1 MTDNQILFMVV
12 LLLYLSE
19 CLFWVGSDGL
29 AFTKSFKEWK
39 VTLPSS
45 LFGNAKGGLALA
57 WPLPFLGKAY
67 LSYFLPLSF
76 SEKGIVNASLEGVGK
91 RTATLLDNPTF
102 ILYEEIKN
110 VTYKG
115 GDLIVNGELFCKCGS
130 TGQANALAEFLQNI
144 RCQKERKV
152 TIHNFLKSL
161 FDMNSLRAAHETISQ
176 QTKSLVILCNS
187 QFFCLLIIAPILLYF
202 FGTQLLIASFIY
214 IILTNL
220 LIAIF
225 FYLVHR
231 KIYPNQIGERV
242 SDVLKMIFCPP
253 MTIRATDVLTLRYLT
268 AFHPLAVARLVSN
281 DVKFE
286 LLAKQML
293 LSFNYPSDTID
304 DNEYKHD
311 MLWHL
316 KAMEES
322 VYNFLNENGISA
334 SFLTVVPKQVNGVV
348 SYCPRCHT
356 QYTVKDGQCLECS
369 GVTLIEYTGKNNG

>member
-45 LFGNAKGGLALA
+45 LFGNAKGACACMATPLSGKS
-57 WPLPFLGKAY
+57 LPFI
-67 LSYFLPLSF
+67 FLPLSF

-202 FGTQLLIASFIY
+202 SG
-214 IILTNL
+214 
-220 LIAIF
+220 
-225 FYLVHR
+225 H
-231 KIYPNQIGERV
+231 
-242 SDVLKMIFCPP
+242 
-253 MTIRATDVLTLRYLT
+253 
-268 AFHPLAVARLVSN
+268 
-281 DVKFE
+281 
-286 LLAKQML
+286 
-293 LSFNYPSDTID
+293 
-304 DNEYKHD
+304 
-311 MLWHL
+311 
-316 KAMEES
+316 
-322 VYNFLNENGISA
+322 
-334 SFLTVVPKQVNGVV
+334 
-348 SYCPRCHT
+348 SY
-356 QYTVKDGQCLECS
+356 
-369 GVTLIEYTGKNNG
+369 